1 MRLLPEWVEQEAVIL
16 AWPHRDTDWA
26 AWLDRAQSTYQ
37 QIITEIIKRNAKVL
51 LLCDPSEIEQ
61 VNSLYQNN
69 ADVHIIVA
77 KYNDTWV
84 RDYGFLTLADAQD
97 PKRKHAL
104 EFEFNGWGQKFNATQ
119 DNQVNIKYLADLL
132 QIPLYSEQCVV
143 EGGALEI
150 DADGTLLSTLFCL
163 SNPKRNGDMSVE
175 QYEQYFADVLGA
187 SRTVILEHGHLAG
200 DDTDGHID
208 TLARFTPHLGIIYQG
223 CENRPTD
230 PHFSG
235 LHALGAELQHH
246 FPEHEII
253 DLPLPDVR
261 AKDGERLPASYANF
275 LILNGAVLAPMYQQP
290 EDELAR
296 AQLAKAY
303 PNYDIVPIDCSV
315 LVEQYG
321 SLHCISMQVPTG
333 VLHNNLFV

>member
-16 AWPHRDTDWA
+16 AWPHQDTDWA
-26 AWLDRAQSTYQ
+26 SWLERAQTTYQ
-37 QIITEIIKRNAKVL
+37 HIISAILQRNAKVL
-51 LLCDPSEIEQ
+51 LLCDPSEIEH
-61 VNSLYQNN
+61 VSSLYQDHS
-69 ADVHIIVA
+69 DVHIIVA

-84 RDYGFLTLADAQD
+84 RDYGFLTLADEQN
-97 PKRKHAL
+97 PEHKHTL

-132 QIPLYSEQCVV
+132 QVPMFSEQCVL

-163 SNPKRNGDMSVE
+163 SNPKRNGDMDMD
-175 QYEQYFADVLGA
+175 QYHKYFTEVLGA
-187 SRTVILEHGHLAG
+187 TRTVILEHGHLAG

-208 TLARFTPHLGIIYQG
+208 TLARFTPDQGIIYQG
-223 CENRPTD
+223 SENRPTD

-235 LHALGAELQHH
+235 LHALGAELRHH

-253 DLPLPDVR
+253 DLPLPNVLNSQS
-261 AKDGERLPASYANF
+261 ERLPASYANF
-275 LILNGAVLAPMYQQP
+275 LILNSAILAPVYQQP
-290 EDELAR
+290 EDEVALS
-296 AQLAKAY
+296 QLSKAY
-303 PNYDIVPIDCSV
+303 PNYEIVPINCSV

-321 SLHCISMQVPTG
+321 SLHCISMQVPKG
-333 VLHNNLFV
+333 VLRNNLFV